1 VSLEVAA
8 AAVSAD
14 ISTTMI
20 ERASGAIP
28 NGELNRVRPRL

>member
-1 VSLEVAA
+1 VSLELAA
-8 AAVSAD
+8 AAVSGG

-28 NGELNRVRPRL
+28 NGELDRVRPLL